1 MPCGE
6 NPVSVLGQTPVPQIT
21 LLQVECPPQVSFR
34 SCGGRWDIVT
44 ERLFP
49 AEILWWWRRL
59 EPRPVSGA
67 GSVPLP
73 SCKLLQNTKN
83 TQNISQML
91 LVRASNCCNCHRD
104 VI

>member
-1 MPCGE
+1 MGG
-6 NPVSVLGQTPVPQIT
+6 NPVSISGQAPVPQMT
-21 LLQVECPPQVSFR
+21 PVQAEAPPQVSFSSR
-34 SCGGRWDIVT
+34 DGRWDIVT
-44 ERLFP
+44 ALLFP
-49 AEILWWWRRL
+49 AEIFWWRRL

-67 GSVPLP
+67 GSFPLP

-104 VI
+104 AI